1 MSEMMKNFAML
12 LWIACAVNSGS
23 RPAQAQGIQEEN
35 AQMQTE
41 TAPTVVYGKSR
52 RPDGTTDE
60 VIVEQPDN
68 NVNPLG
74 NPLPE
79 VIAEPGQ
86 PVQLPAGIKASAS
99 TAGKLQKAEKA
110 QPDGNASSENLG
122 KQFQNTLMEADGMVY
137 DVQAYPVKDLKAI
150 GNPSNPETIYSPNVN
165 P

>member
-1 MSEMMKNFAML
+1 MSEMMKNLAML
-12 LWIACAVNSGS
+12 LWVACAVNSGS
-23 RPAQAQGIQEEN
+23 RPAHAQGIQEEN

-41 TAPTVVYGKSR
+41 TTPTIVIGKSK

-68 NVNPLG
+68 NINPLG

-79 VIAEPGQ
+79 VIEEPGRSAT
-86 PVQLPAGIKASAS
+86 LPAGIKPVFPAA
-99 TAGKLQKAEKA
+99 AGPRLPQQA
-110 QPDGNASSENLG
+110 QPGSNVSAEDLG
-122 KQFQNTLMEADGMVY
+122 KQFQNTLMEANGMVY
-137 DVQAYPVKDLKAI
+137 DVQAYPVEDLKAI

>member
-12 LWIACAVNSGS
+12 LWVACAVNSGS
-23 RPAQAQGIQEEN
+23 RSAYAQGIQEEN
-35 AQMQTE
+35 MQMQAE
-41 TAPTVVYGKSR
+41 TSPTIVIGKSK

-60 VIVEQPDN
+60 VVVEQPDN

-79 VIAEPGQ
+79 VIEEPGR
-86 PVQLPAGIKASAS
+86 PATLPTGIKQASPAVAAPQAAEQALPDNNASA
-99 TAGKLQKAEKA
+99 E
-110 QPDGNASSENLG
+110 DLG
-122 KQFQNTLMEADGMVY
+122 KQFQNTLMEANGMVY
-137 DVQAYPVKDLKAI
+137 DVQAYPVQDLKAI